1 VHAVAVAV
9 ELGDPAAALDAA
21 RAVDVGALLTL
32 ERQATHR
39 VQVAHALVQRRR
51 DPEALRQVLTAERL
65 NPEGLPHDTLAR
77 EIVAGLVRRDRRR
90 QLSGLHDLAR
100 RLRVLS
106 R

>member
-1 VHAVAVAV
+1 VHRVAVAI
-9 ELGDPAAALDAA
+9 ELGDPAAALAAA
-21 RAVDVGALLTL
+21 RTIDVDVLLTL

-39 VQVAHALVQRRR
+39 VHVAHAMTQRRR
-51 DPEALRQVLTAERL
+51 DPEALRQLLTAERL

-90 QLSGLHDLAR
+90 QLTGLTDLAL
-100 RLRVLS
+100 RLGVLS